1 MSYYFKSKT
10 RMRIL
15 HIIGLALS
23 FNLCLSQNIIDSYL
37 LPHNNNML
45 LRGDSSDGLYNP
57 RDLDIPN
64 DPSRANE
71 LWVINENSAM
81 FDFTNGGST
90 VTYYNYGTDTQ
101 WPDYRKDAYSAHFM
115 HTASAIAFSGN
126 GGFANTLD
134 TQDANGNPNGYFS
147 GCTLWDSDTSIYA
160 RVNQD
165 GPLLGSHWDMIHQ
178 SPYSVGIA
186 GGGDN
191 VYWLFD
197 GYHNTIAKYDFNEP
211 HPDHEHGGENHY
223 DGVVMRYDEIQVQR
237 VSGLSSHMEIDQE
250 SGWLYVCDTGNQ
262 RVLRLNTSSGEVG
275 QSLTTYGESLAGYY
289 SMINAEF
296 EVVISDSLVQ
306 PTGLDI
312 YNERLLVS
320 DYSTGDIAIYNIENN
335 NVDRLGKIQTGLE
348 NDIIGIKVDANGSI
362 WIVCKNSHELYQL
375 TTGLMG
381 DVNSD
386 LDISMIDSE
395 LLSLHIIGHYDI
407 QNEEYLS
414 ADLNFDYLVNI
425 FDLLMLIELVN
436 NTN

>member
-1 MSYYFKSKT
+1 
-10 RMRIL
+10 
-15 HIIGLALS
+15 
-23 FNLCLSQNIIDSYL
+23 
-37 LPHNNNML
+37 
-45 LRGDSSDGLYNP
+45 
-57 RDLDIPN
+57 
-64 DPSRANE
+64 
-71 LWVINENSAM
+71 
-81 FDFTNGGST
+81 
-90 VTYYNYGTDTQ
+90 
-101 WPDYRKDAYSAHFM
+101 
-115 HTASAIAFSGN
+115 
-126 GGFANTLD
+126 
-134 TQDANGNPNGYFS
+134 
-147 GCTLWDSDTSIYA
+147 
-160 RVNQD
+160 
-165 GPLLGSHWDMIHQ
+165 MIHQ

-275 QSLTTYGESLAGYY
+275 ENLTTYGESLAGYY

-320 DYSTGDIAIYNIENN
+320 DYFTGDIAIYNIENN

-348 NDIIGIKVDANGSI
+348 NDIMGIKVDANGSI

-386 LDISMIDSE
+386 LDISMIDFE

-407 QNEEYLS
+407 QSEEYLS
-414 ADLNFDYLVNI
+414 ADLNFDYSVNI
-425 FDLLMLIELVN
+425 FDLLMLIDLVN
-436 NTN
+436 NTP

>member
-1 MSYYFKSKT
+1 MRTLSK
-10 RMRIL
+10 
-15 HIIGLALS
+15 IGIALS
-23 FNLCLSQNIIDSYL
+23 INLCLSQNIIDSYL
-37 LPHNNNML
+37 LPNNNNML
-45 LRGDSSDGLYNP
+45 LRGDSSDGLYKP

-64 DPSRANE
+64 DPTRANE
-71 LWVINENSAM
+71 LWIINENSAM

-90 VTYYNYGTDTQ
+90 VTYYNYGTDNQ
-101 WPDYRKDAYSAHFM
+101 WADYRKDAFSAHFM

-126 GGFANTLD
+126 GGVANTLD
-134 TQDANGNPNGYFS
+134 TQDANSNPNGYFS

-160 RVNQD
+160 RVNQN

-178 SPYSVGIA
+178 SPFSVGIA
-186 GGGDN
+186 GGGNN

-197 GYHNTIAKYDFNEP
+197 GYHNTIAKYDFNET

-237 VSGLSSHMEIDQE
+237 VPGLSSHMEIDQE
-250 SGWLYVCDTGNQ
+250 SGWLYLCDTGNQ

-275 QSLTTYGESLAGYY
+275 ESLTTYGESLAGYY

-296 EVVISDSLVQ
+296 EVVASDSLLQ

-348 NDIIGIKVDANGSI
+348 NDIMGIKVDADGSI

-395 LLSLHIIGHYDI
+395 LLSLHIIGHYNI

-414 ADLNFDYLVNI
+414 SDLNFDYSINI
-425 FDLLMLIELVN
+425 FDLLMLIDLVN

>member
-10 RMRIL
+10 RMRTL

-45 LRGDSSDGLYNP
+45 LRGDSSDGLYKP

-81 FDFTNGGST
+81 FDFTSGGST

-115 HTASAIAFSGN
+115 HTSSAIAFSGN

-237 VSGLSSHMEIDQE
+237 VPGLSSHMEIDQE

-289 SMINAEF
+289 SMINAEY

-312 YNERLLVS
+312 YSERLLVS

-414 ADLNFDYLVNI
+414 ADLNFDYSVNI
-425 FDLLMLIELVN
+425 FDLLMLID
-436 NTN
+436 